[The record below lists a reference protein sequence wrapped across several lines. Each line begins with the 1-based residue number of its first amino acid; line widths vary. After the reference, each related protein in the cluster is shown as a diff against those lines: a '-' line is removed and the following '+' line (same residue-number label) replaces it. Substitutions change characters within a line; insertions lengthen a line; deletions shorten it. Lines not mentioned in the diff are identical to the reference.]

1 MALTRQTGQGITW
14 ATGSASTTL
23 ASSARVDSDAFTFD
37 ATDVAAAIT
46 VNADNAGTPASG
58 DYVDVYI
65 KWTTGDVLGDTA
77 DDYDTT
83 EHAEY
88 LGRLDTYATNTP
100 GEDPARRT
108 WSLSHMIGAK
118 GFKLSVEGPQAGARN
133 VVVRSMVSTQRAA

>member
-1 MALTRQTGQGITW
+1 MALTRQTGQQIQWSGANSIT
-14 ATGSASTTL
+14 L
-23 ASSARVDSDAFTFD
+23 SSATRQDSDAFVFD
-37 ATDVAAAIT
+37 ATDVAAVVT
-46 VNADNAGTPASG
+46 VTADNVGTPASG
-58 DYVDVYI
+58 DYVDVYV

-108 WSLSHMIGAK
+108 WSLNHMIGAK
-118 GFKLSVEGPQAGARN
+118 AFRVSVEAPQAASRN
-133 VVVRSMVSTQRAA
+133 VVVRSMVATQRAA

>member
-14 ATGSASTTL
+14 SAAASTTL

-37 ATDVAAAIT
+37 ATDVAAT
-46 VNADNAGTPASG
+46 VTVTADNAGTPASG
-58 DYVDVYI
+58 DYVDVYV
-65 KWTTGDVLGDTA
+65 KWTTGDVLGDGS

-88 LGRLDTYATNTP
+88 LGRLDTVAANTP

-108 WSLSHMIGAK
+108 WSLNHMIGVK
-118 GFKLSVEGPQAGARN
+118 GFKVSVEAPQAASRN
-133 VVVRSMVSTQRAA
+133 VVVRSMVATQRAA